1 MVYVSI
7 TPNTGNIGLVVPFW
21 RRPFLFNLGEDA
33 FSLVVC
39 AVCARRQLAITL
51 DLLSS
56 TLITGLEKVHKEI
69 RSASHTKSGGGVE
82 ASVTQISD
90 IALADI

>member
-7 TPNTGNIGLVVPFW
+7 TRNTWNVGLVVPFW

-56 TLITGLEKVHKEI
+56 TLITGLEKGHEEI
-69 RSASHTKSGGGVE
+69 RLASHTKSGERVE
-82 ASVTQISD
+82 ASVTQITD
-90 IALADI
+90 IAPAGI